1 MSQTETDTQSLKDAI
16 KQANARATASKLD
29 LHDLA
34 EDLPQGWEQIMAT
47 AERLRIRRNHLRRG
61 ACSARLPSINCNRET
76 DKTTS

>member
-1 MSQTETDTQSLKDAI
+1 MSQQTDTQSLKEAI

-47 AERLRIRRNHLRRG
+47 ADRTYQAYKHL
-61 ACSARLPSINCNRET
+61 AELKAALAEQTN
-76 DKTTS
+76 

>member
-1 MSQTETDTQSLKDAI
+1 MAMSQTETDTQSLKDAI

-47 AERLRIRRNHLRRG
+47 AERTYQAYRHLAELKATLANQAG
-61 ACSARLPSINCNRET
+61 
-76 DKTTS
+76 

>member
-47 AERLRIRRNHLRRG
+47 AERTYQAYRHL
-61 ACSARLPSINCNRET
+61 AEL
-76 DKTTS
+76 KTALANQAG